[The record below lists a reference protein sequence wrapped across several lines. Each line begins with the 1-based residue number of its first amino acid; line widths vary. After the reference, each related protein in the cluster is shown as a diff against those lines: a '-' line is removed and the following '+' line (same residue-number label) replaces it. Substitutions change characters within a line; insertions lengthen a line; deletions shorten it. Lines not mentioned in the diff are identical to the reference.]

1 MRQTRYLCATGLLT
15 TDEFVYKHKLHAGE
29 ILAPMYAVRKHVTT
43 TSAVV
48 CMYISNSAVQSA
60 TVISIQNVVKPLK
73 TCKQL
78 AGQDSERYL
87 HMIGAKISAF
97 LAI

>member
-48 CMYISNSAVQSA
+48 CMYISNSAVQSV
-60 TVISIQNVVKPLK
+60 TVISIQNVVK
-73 TCKQL
+73 T
-78 AGQDSERYL
+78 
-87 HMIGAKISAF
+87 AKNLQTVSWTR
-97 LAI
+97 